1 MTTTK
6 KIMFLTVKFV
16 MGIHPDY
23 NLQSMEEH
31 IQMNGTRTTAN
42 SEWMQDIQI
51 DGTWIQHTFKG

>member
-1 MTTTK
+1 MTTAK
-6 KIMFLTVKFV
+6 KIMFLTVLFV
-16 MGIHPDY
+16 MGIHHDY

-51 DGTWIQHTFKG
+51 DGTRIQRTFKG